1 MSALI
6 PYSPLISI
14 LISFGRFKT
23 KEEPVNRT
31 NDLRIDCR
39 QCGEPSI
46 AKASCI
52 RCIGESIVRF
62 GEPERIILRSGVE
75 REFSQETVEL
85 LRRISDAFCRTSV
98 GMTGR
103 RCSGCVLSQESLE
116 NEKWADLS
124 FENFDE
130 LIDRL
135 GKVFLECSQCQNCIS
150 DAQRYFG
157 ILKDRLEGLSKD
169 AAVAAYRIVGV

>member
-6 PYSPLISI
+6 SSSALISI
-14 LISFGRFKT
+14 MISFGRFKT
-23 KEEPVNRT
+23 KEEPVTRT

-46 AKASCI
+46 AKPSCV
-52 RCIGESIVRF
+52 RCIGESILRF

-75 REFSQETVEL
+75 REFSSETVEL

-98 GMTGR
+98 GMAGR
-103 RCSGCVLSQESLE
+103 RCNGCVLSQESLE

-135 GKVFLECSQCQNCIS
+135 GKVFLECPQCQNCIR
-150 DAQRYFG
+150 DAQRYFE
-157 ILKDRLEGLSKD
+157 LAKDKLEGLSKE
-169 AAVAAYRIVGV
+169 AAKTAYKIVGA